1 MKTYN
6 TMMPPIPIE
15 ATLTEIIELL
25 TPDIVGVKFELY
37 SEHPIPR
44 LTIDFMRDVL
54 WSCTFVLFNNALH
67 LQSFRMDASDYKK
80 PNERDIEMTLDIL
93 RKIEGELNV

>member
-1 MKTYN
+1 MKTIHEM
-6 TMMPPIPIE
+6 TPPIPIE

-25 TPDIVGVKFELY
+25 TSDIVGVKFELD

-44 LTIDFMRDVL
+44 LTLEFMRDVM

-93 RKIEGELNV
+93 RRIEGGLNV